1 MADLLFWLY
10 LVNSVL
16 LINHEI
22 DSAYWREW
30 DLFRL
35 PGGIT
40 GFLIIHFPILLFI
53 LYGSILVFQRSFAG
67 LIFSLI
73 LCFGGIFAFGIHL
86 SFIKKGREEF
96 NTAISLFILFG
107 MLIVSLV
114 QLTITT
120 LLLLQTSHPTMG
132 RSF

>member
-22 DSAYWREW
+22 DSAYWKEW
-30 DLFRL
+30 DLFKL

-40 GFLIIHFPILLFI
+40 GFLIIHFPLLLFV

-67 LIFSLI
+67 LIFSFL

-86 SFIKKGREEF
+86 FFIKKGREEF
-96 NTAISLFILFG
+96 NTAISLFILIS
-107 MLIVSLV
+107 MLVVSLV
-114 QLTITT
+114 QLTLTT
-120 LLLLQTSHPTMG
+120 FLLLQSSAPTTA
-132 RSF
+132 RNF

>member
-22 DSAYWREW
+22 DSAYWKEW
-30 DLFRL
+30 DLFWL

-40 GFLIIHFPILLFI
+40 GFLIIHFPLLFFI
-53 LYGSILVFQRSFAG
+53 LYGLVQVSQRSFTG

-73 LCFGGIFAFGIHL
+73 VCVGGIFAFGIHL
-86 SFIKKGREEF
+86 FFIKKGREAF
-96 NTAISLFILFG
+96 NTAISLFILY
-107 MLIVSLV
+107 
-114 QLTITT
+114 LTKEYEITGIKLFLR
-120 LLLLQTSHPTMG
+120 LLKETGLQI
-132 RSF
+132 

>member
-22 DSAYWREW
+22 DSAYWKEW

-40 GFLIIHFPILLFI
+40 GFLIIHFPLLFFI
-53 LYGSILVFQRSFAG
+53 LYGLVQVFQRSFTG

-73 LCFGGIFAFGIHL
+73 VCVGGIFAFGIHL
-86 SFIKKGREEF
+86 FFIKKGREAF
-96 NTAISLFILFG
+96 NTAISLFILSSV
-107 MLIVSLV
+107 LIVSLV
-114 QLTITT
+114 QFATT
-120 LLLLQTSHPTMG
+120 LYLLSLRP
-132 RSF
+132 